1 MLSTYAEAV
10 PKENVFPNE
19 QKIKEYFSFYNLRD
33 IIKKLL
39 DNLQKCPVAQ
49 EILDDFDQSSPLSLR
64 VNYDLMQRGKF
75 LTLKE
80 CIELDYRL
88 AKKFMIQKDFYEG
101 INCKVINKGQKPN
114 WEHKS
119 LHQIPDRQIDEI
131 FNRRYVGEELY
142 LDEQVKDTSFY
153 VELFE

>member
-1 MLSTYAEAV
+1 
-10 PKENVFPNE
+10 
-19 QKIKEYFSFYNLRD
+19 
-33 IIKKLL
+33 
-39 DNLQKCPVAQ
+39 
-49 EILDDFDQSSPLSLR
+49 
-64 VNYDLMQRGKF
+64 
-75 LTLKE
+75 
-80 CIELDYRL
+80 
-88 AKKFMIQKDFYEG
+88 MIQKDFYEG